1 VDLTTMVRDADDGPF
16 FDELETRSADARE
29 QALIDAV
36 AALARDAR
44 ANTAYYATALA
55 GANLDAFSSRGDLAR
70 LPLLRKSDLAAIQRA
85 RAPFG
90 GLTPSTLRPAHIFSS
105 PGGIYEPDTPRRD
118 YWRLARALWATGLRP
133 GHLVHNCFAY
143 HFTPAG
149 MMMESSARAIGAS
162 VFPAGTGHTE
172 QQAQAV
178 SVLRPDCYTGTP
190 DYLKA
195 ILERGDELALDT
207 SSLRLAHV
215 SGGPLTPPLRQFYDA
230 RGINVRQSLATA
242 DCGLIAYETIANDG
256 LVIDERVV
264 VEVVQPG
271 TGTPVADGEIGELVV
286 TVLNPDYPLIR
297 FATGD
302 LTAIMPGLSACGR
315 TNQRIKGWLGRAD
328 QSVKVRGMFVHPEQV
343 RDIARRHPE
352 IGRAR
357 LVVTQREGVD
367 VMTLHV
373 EHAAGS
379 APEAGA
385 VEASIQAVTKLK
397 GGVTLAAPGTLA
409 DDGKLID
416 DARR

>member
-1 VDLTTMVRDADDGPF
+1 MERDADNGLF

-29 QALIDAV
+29 HALMRAV

-44 ANTAYYATALA
+44 SNTAYYATALA
-55 GANLDAFSSRGDLAR
+55 NVDLDTLASRGDLAR
-70 LPLLRKSDLAAIQRA
+70 LPLLRKSDLPAIQRA
-85 RAPFG
+85 RPPFG
-90 GLTPSTLRPAHIFSS
+90 GLTPTAARPMHIYSS
-105 PGGIYEPDTPRRD
+105 PGGIHEPDVARND
-118 YWRLARALWATGLRP
+118 YWRLGRALWATGLRA

-149 MMMESSARAIGAS
+149 MMMESGARAVGAS

-172 QQAQAV
+172 QQARSAA
-178 SVLRPDCYTGTP
+178 VLRPDCYTGTP

-195 ILERGDELALDT
+195 ILERGDELGLDLA
-207 SSLRLAHV
+207 SLRFAHV
-215 SGGPLTPPLRQFYDA
+215 SGGPLTPALRAFYDA
-230 RGINVRQSLATA
+230 RGIAVRQSLATA
-242 DCGLIAYETIANDG
+242 DCGLIAFESIVNDG
-256 LVIDERVV
+256 LIIDERVV

-271 TGTPVADGEIGELVV
+271 TGAPVADHEIGELVV

-302 LTAIMPGLSACGR
+302 LTAIMPGQSACGR

-343 RDIARRHPE
+343 RDIARRHSG
-352 IGRAR
+352 IVRAR
-357 LVVTQREGVD
+357 LVVTLHEGAD
-367 VMTLHV
+367 VMTLHL
-373 EHAAGS
+373 EHAGD
-379 APEAGA
+379 APDLGA

-397 GGVTLAAPGTLA
+397 GRAALAAPGALA

>member
-1 VDLTTMVRDADDGPF
+1 MERDSGDGSF

-29 QALIDAV
+29 QALMEAV

-44 ANTAYYATALA
+44 SNTAYYAAALA
-55 GANLDAFSSRGDLAR
+55 GVDLDALSSRGDLAR
-70 LPLLRKSDLAAIQRA
+70 LPLLRKSDLPAIQRA
-85 RAPFG
+85 RPPFG
-90 GLTPSTLRPAHIFSS
+90 GLTPSAARPSHVFSS
-105 PGGIYEPDTPRRD
+105 PGGIYEPDAARRD
-118 YWRLARALWATGLRP
+118 YWRLGRALWATGLRP

-149 MMMESSARAIGAS
+149 SMMESGAWAVGAS

-172 QQAQAV
+172 QQAQAAA
-178 SVLRPDCYTGTP
+178 VLRPDCYTGTP
-190 DYLKA
+190 DYLKS
-195 ILERGDELALDT
+195 ILERADELGLDL
-207 SSLRLAHV
+207 SSLRFAHV
-215 SGGPLTPPLRQFYDA
+215 SGGPLTPALRQFYEA

-271 TGTPVADGEIGELVV
+271 TGTPVADDEIGELVV

-302 LTAIMPGLSACGR
+302 LTATLPGRSACGR
-315 TNQRIKGWLGRAD
+315 TNRRIRGWLGRAD

-343 RDIARRHPE
+343 RDIARRHSG

-357 LVVTQREGVD
+357 LVVTRRDGAD
-367 VMTLHV
+367 VMTLHL
-373 EHAAGS
+373 EHAGE
-379 APEAGA
+379 APDLGA

-397 GGVTLAAPGTLA
+397 GRVALAAPGALP